1 MHFIRYNSI
10 ENATNKMLY
19 EFKES
24 SLYNPADKWCVTEK
38 IHGSNMAF
46 YADEDGN
53 LVPAKRSS
61 FIQMDSAFFNFQR
74 VVERYGQSV
83 NLS

>member
-61 FIQMDSAFFNFQR
+61 FI
-74 VVERYGQSV
+74 
-83 NLS
+83 